1 VKPVAAPE
9 TAAPAIENSLD
20 IELQRSAL
28 PAADTELPRAEGGG
42 TLRGLDYTLA
52 EAPAAVMRNNGLA
65 GKANPF
71 ALPNPG
77 FAGGYG
83 TVLDQVLA
91 RKLQEESLEAEQAT
105 GTILDDHQISL
116 DAAVKIA
123 GVTIAIPAITG
134 WP

>member
-1 VKPVAAPE
+1 
-9 TAAPAIENSLD
+9 
-20 IELQRSAL
+20 
-28 PAADTELPRAEGGG
+28 
-42 TLRGLDYTLA
+42 
-52 EAPAAVMRNNGLA
+52 LA
-65 GKANPF
+65 GKVNPF
-71 ALPNPG
+71 ALPNRG